1 MMHAKCVGL
10 TACIRNIIQGKD
22 DPVFCATHWEAV
34 IRWNDRTAIEVK
46 HLMQGRAEYTR
57 AKQQKK
63 EAGEAEAVVVFP
75 PLKPVALI
83 TGMPL
88 AKLNASIPVNKGGFA
103 QRHVAT
109 HSKSTVE
116 EAIRKDGYSHIFGT
130 IAVLEIPRSQAEVAE
145 LQAKG
150 SLPAEY
156 TYPKKTLLQ
165 MIQAQPAASAGEFML
180 VIASDASYQM
190 ELRRFA
196 IIDGNNRVMALV
208 KLTSEFKGTATT
220 FPQTLTCWLVDVEIN
235 DPLAVQLA
243 SMKCNALG
251 HETIADSFFDT
262 ILQFQTILDAFS
274 IANGKD
280 WRSEINLSLLFDH
293 H

>member
-1 MMHAKCVGL
+1 MPKDA
-10 TACIRNIIQGKD
+10 TAGD
-22 DPVFCATHWEAV
+22 FMFVTAT
-34 IRWNDRTAIEVK
+34 D
-46 HLMQGRAEYTR
+46 L
-57 AKQQKK
+57 
-63 EAGEAEAVVVFP
+63 
-75 PLKPVALI
+75 
-83 TGMPL
+83 
-88 AKLNASIPVNKGGFA
+88 
-103 QRHVAT
+103 
-109 HSKSTVE
+109 
-116 EAIRKDGYSHIFGT
+116 
-130 IAVLEIPRSQAEVAE
+130 
-145 LQAKG
+145 
-150 SLPAEY
+150 
-156 TYPKKTLLQ
+156 
-165 MIQAQPAASAGEFML
+165 
-180 VIASDASYQM
+180 SYQM

-274 IANGKD
+274 IANSKD

>member
-1 MMHAKCVGL
+1 MVHAKCVGL

-22 DPVFCATHWEAV
+22 DPVFCAHHWTDV
-34 IRWNDRTAIEVK
+34 TRWNDRTTIELK
-46 HLMQGRAEYTR
+46 HLMQGRAEYIR
-57 AKQQKK
+57 AQQQKK
-63 EAGEAEAVVVFP
+63 ESGEAEAVGVFLP
-75 PLKPVALI
+75 MKPVALI

-130 IAVLEIPRSQAEVAE
+130 IAVVEIPRSQAEVAD

-150 SLPAEY
+150 LLPAEY

-165 MIQAQPAASAGEFML
+165 MLQAQPKDAQAGEVML
-180 VIASDASYQM
+180 VTATDLSYQM

-208 KLTSEFKGTATT
+208 MLTSEFKGTDRV
-220 FPQTLTCWLVDVEIN
+220 FPQTFTCWLVNVESTT
-235 DPLAVQLA
+235 P
-243 SMKCNALG
+243 
-251 HETIADSFFDT
+251 
-262 ILQFQTILDAFS
+262 
-274 IANGKD
+274 
-280 WRSEINLSLLFDH
+280 WLFNWPQ
-293 H
+293 

>member
-1 MMHAKCVGL
+1 
-10 TACIRNIIQGKD
+10 
-22 DPVFCATHWEAV
+22 
-34 IRWNDRTAIEVK
+34 
-46 HLMQGRAEYTR
+46 
-57 AKQQKK
+57 
-63 EAGEAEAVVVFP
+63 
-75 PLKPVALI
+75 
-83 TGMPL
+83 MPL

-130 IAVLEIPRSQAEVAE
+130 IAVVEIPRSQAEVADV
-145 LQAKG
+145 
-150 SLPAEY
+150 
-156 TYPKKTLLQ
+156 YPKKTLLQ
-165 MIQAQPAASAGEFML
+165 MLQAQPETSAGDFML
-180 VIASDASYQM
+180 VIATDPSYQM

-235 DPLAVQLA
+235 DPLAVQIA

-251 HETIADSFFDT
+251 TKPSPIPSSTLFYSFR
-262 ILQFQTILDAFS
+262 QF
-274 IANGKD
+274 
-280 WRSEINLSLLFDH
+280 
-293 H
+293 